1 MRRTKGFILDSC
13 ILWILHHDA
22 GIVCSTKLLCIDS
35 LGAGRALDPQTHY
48 TLVGRFWLLFKGAH
62 LHPRNKMFIIYQS
75 YSKVSNL
82 LWQQQILKPWSGPT
96 TGQCN
101 VIKATGSLHDTAAGA
116 SCDRRFVTNS
126 APRSTVSGTFL
137 NDIYGW
143 LMSHR
148 FAILETVQIDGRASG
163 MGRISNRLN

>member
-1 MRRTKGFILDSC
+1 
-13 ILWILHHDA
+13 
-22 GIVCSTKLLCIDS
+22 
-35 LGAGRALDPQTHY
+35 
-48 TLVGRFWLLFKGAH
+48 
-62 LHPRNKMFIIYQS
+62 MFIIYQS
-75 YSKVSNL
+75 YSKIFYL
-82 LWQQQILKPWSGPT
+82 HLQQLYKCLLKPWSRPI
-96 TGQCN
+96 TGQCI

-126 APRSTVSGTFL
+126 APDHKMSTVTGTFL

-163 MGRISNRLN
+163 MGRISNRLNQMSVLLEVDL